1 MPSLN
6 SSIRQLLTKAIYYSL
21 PPPVAR
27 KEDREAGAFAQLRLH
42 GNLTAK
48 THHDGLADRESE
60 ACSLLEFIFLIEA
73 VEHHLTVVFIH
84 AYTCVLNIEFHPV
97 VFGRV
102 FPTKSYRAFVRKLA
116 RIGEE
121 VASNL
126 LQTGV
131 IHLYSHIRS
140 GLYEAE
146 VEMLRHLHLER
157 VIDLLHQFLY

>member
-1 MPSLN
+1 MSADREEFWIKIKGSQECKDDYQCKQKN
-6 SSIRQLLTKAIYYSL
+6 GYSGFVFSTSRHTVYSAASINNAIHRAVSAYNKKEEAC
-21 PPPVAR
+21 AR

-84 AYTCVLNIEFHPV
+84 AYTCVLDIEFHPV
-97 VFGRV
+97 VFGRI
-102 FPTKSYRAFVRKLA
+102 FPTKSYRAFVCKLA

-121 VASNL
+121 VA
-126 LQTGV
+126 
-131 IHLYSHIRS
+131 
-140 GLYEAE
+140 
-146 VEMLRHLHLER
+146 
-157 VIDLLHQFLY
+157 